1 MIFMPSVVIIE
12 DHPLMRNGLAAY
24 FAGTGR
30 WRVLGS
36 AQDVE
41 SARPLLS
48 VPEAMPDILII
59 DIQLGNGWG
68 LDIIPWLRN
77 RGAVPPVV
85 VYSTFAD
92 YAHVNTAFGM
102 GVRGY
107 VSKNRNGAELEAALE
122 AVLRGEIYTDAEVE
136 RELVTVD
143 DTLAL
148 LTKREGEV
156 LALVRTGLSNK
167 NIAERLCIN
176 RRTVENILSCIYDK
190 TGIHSRFELH
200 KL

>member
-1 MIFMPSVVIIE
+1 MIFMPGVVIIE

-36 AQDVE
+36 AQDAE

-48 VPEAMPDILII
+48 APEAMPDILIV

-68 LDIIPWLRN
+68 LDIIPWLRK

-85 VYSTFAD
+85 VYSAFTG

-107 VSKNRNGAELEAALE
+107 VSKNRSGAELEAALE

-136 RELVTVD
+136 RELAAVD

-148 LTKREGEV
+148 LTKREGEI
-156 LALVRTGLSNK
+156 LTLVRTGLSNK
-167 NIAERLCIN
+167 TIAERLGIKC
-176 RRTVENILSCIYDK
+176 RTVENILSCIYDK
-190 TGIHSRFELH
+190 TGIHSRLELQ